1 MNTGTIK
8 NVLDAVRDWV
18 NNKEQAYK
26 PGEIYET
33 VPDEIIKMLWD
44 GDVVFGDLVPVS
56 GARGLYPVDP
66 VTNYLHFLEIFYGRE
81 EAIEMI
87 KQNAL
92 TFTNTGDNAVS
103 FKFYSENN
111 VDLPTLY
118 VVDDEEGLV
127 ELKINETYT
136 IPVGGSIKIVGNN
149 PKGNI
154 GVDCTRGFADWS
166 GDTTIKV
173 SGKLTSLIDVMGMT
187 DVIPSTA
194 DFSKLFHSAPI
205 TDAAELVLPNNVAP
219 NCYEQMFSRCT
230 SMVSA
235 PELPATILAD
245 FCYAYMFQ
253 YCENLNYIK
262 CSAVDISADNC
273 TLDWVDGVSDNGI
286 FSKPMAATDYVIGTS
301 GIPYNWEID
310 DYDGRKYL
318 GFSFIEETTDKPIM
332 VGIEKQTSIVDG
344 DPYNIEYSYDKIN
357 WTTLIDSDSAD
368 GVYWPKKPSENYS
381 AIYFRGNN
389 KNQFNK
395 CYNDEQDYVGFV
407 YEQNPLLNVFGDITT
422 LLRPEGKVK
431 DLSSWFTKQSYEETE
446 GEPIIRPSFDG
457 ILGQNS
463 EYGVYKKLQHAK
475 DLLLYPK
482 ILSEYCYGCYNG
494 MFYDCSALTTAPE
507 LPATTLADGCY
518 KYMFQGC
525 TSLTQAPELP
535 ATTLAS
541 NCYNSMFSD
550 CTGLTVAPELTATTL
565 ADYCY
570 NNMFSNCTSLTTAPE
585 LAATI
590 LSSNCYNGMLRYC
603 TSLTEAPKLPA
614 TALAD
619 YCYDGM
625 FYNCTSLTTA
635 PELPAT
641 ILANYC
647 YDGMFRNCT
656 SLTTAPEL
664 SATTLAD
671 GCYYQMFQDC
681 TSLTT
686 APELPA
692 TTLASDC
699 YSMMFYNCTSLTT
712 APALPATKLASNC
725 YQWMFGYC
733 KGLTA
738 APELPAT
745 KLASNCYQWMFG
757 YCTSLTTAPE
767 LPATTLADYCYSGMF
782 GYCTSLTTAPELPVT
797 TLASN
802 CYQWMF
808 GYCTSLTT
816 APELPATKLAS
827 NCYQWMFGYCTSLT
841 TAPELPATTLADVC
855 YNNMFYR
862 CTSLTVAPE
871 LPATKLAS
879 NCYSNMFRNCSSLN
893 HIKCLAVNG
902 INTNNS
908 TLNWVSGVPRPG
920 TFVKASS
927 ASWPTGNSGIP
938 SGWTIENI

>member
-44 GDVVFGDLVPVS
+44 GDVVFGDLVSVS

-81 EAIEMI
+81 ETIEMI

-92 TFTNTGDNAVS
+92 TFTNTGDNTVS

-136 IPVGGSIKIVGNN
+136 IPAGGSIKIVGNN

-154 GVDCTRGFADWS
+154 GVDCTRGFADWT

-194 DFSKLFHSAPI
+194 DFSKLFYSAPI

-219 NCYEQMFSRCT
+219 NCYEQMFMGCEKLESTPTLPATTLSSSCYYGMFNGCT
-230 SMVSA
+230 SLTTA
-235 PELPATILAD
+235 PELPATTLAD

-262 CSAVDISADNC
+262 CSAVDISADDC

-318 GFSFIEETTDKPIM
+318 GFSFVEETTDKPIM
-332 VGIEKQTSIVDG
+332 VGVEKQTSMVDG

-357 WTTLIDSDSAD
+357 WTTLIDSGSAD
-368 GVYWPKKPSENYS
+368 GVYWPKKPSKNYS
-381 AIYFRGNN
+381 VIYFRGNN

-395 CYNDEQDYVGFV
+395 CYNGEQDYVGFV
-407 YEQNPLLNVFGDITT
+407 YEQEPLLNVFGDITT

-431 DLSSWFTKQSYEETE
+431 DLSSWFIRPSYEETE

-475 DLLLYPK
+475 DLLLYST

-494 MFYDCSALTTAPE
+494 MFYDCSSLTTVPE
-507 LPATTLADGCY
+507 LPAPMLADWCY
-518 KYMFQGC
+518 NYMFQGC

-541 NCYNSMFSD
+541 NCYNSMFS
-550 CTGLTVAPELTATTL
+550 G
-565 ADYCY
+565 
-570 NNMFSNCTSLTTAPE
+570 CTSLTTAPALPTTT
-585 LAATI
+585 LA
-590 LSSNCYNGMLRYC
+590 N
-603 TSLTEAPKLPA
+603 
-614 TALAD
+614 
-619 YCYDGM
+619 YCYGGM
-625 FYNCTSLTTA
+625 FQNCTSLTTA
-635 PELPAT
+635 PELPA
-641 ILANYC
+641 IELAEYC
-647 YDGMFRNCT
+647 YSSMFRN
-656 SLTTAPEL
+656 
-664 SATTLAD
+664 
-671 GCYYQMFQDC
+671 C

-692 TTLASDC
+692 TTLAPNC
-699 YSMMFYNCTSLTT
+699 YNC
-712 APALPATKLASNC
+712 
-725 YQWMFGYC
+725 MF
-733 KGLTA
+733 
-738 APELPAT
+738 
-745 KLASNCYQWMFG
+745 SD
-757 YCTSLTTAPE
+757 CTSLTTAPE
-767 LPATTLADYCYSGMF
+767 LPATELASYCYQSMF
-782 GYCTSLTTAPELPVT
+782 NGCTSLTK
-797 TLASN
+797 
-802 CYQWMF
+802 
-808 GYCTSLTT
+808 
-816 APELPATKLAS
+816 APELPATILVYG
-827 NCYQWMFGYCTSLT
+827 CYQSMFNGCSNLT
-841 TAPELPATTLADVC
+841 TAPALPATTLTSYC
-855 YNNMFYR
+855 YRY
-862 CTSLTVAPE
+862 
-871 LPATKLAS
+871 
-879 NCYSNMFRNCSSLN
+879 MFRGCSNLKY
-893 HIKCLAVNG
+893 IKCLAVDG
-902 INTNNS
+902 INTNDS
-908 TLNWVSGVPRPG
+908 ATTWVSGVASTG

-927 ASWPTGNSGIP
+927 ASWPTGNNGIP
-938 SGWTIENI
+938 SGWTIENV